1 MQQACEGNKSR
12 PSAKYRLENAESM
25 QIGANSGEIFVF
37 ARPTCTAEP
46 NSGTKTFLLMAG
58 DGRNGASV
66 REPIE
71 ISRQPA
77 T

>member
-1 MQQACEGNKSR
+1 MQQACERNKRR
-12 PSAKYRLENAESM
+12 PPAEYLLENAESM
-25 QIGANSGEIFVF
+25 RIGANSGEIFVF
-37 ARPTCTAEP
+37 ARRTCTAEA
-46 NSGTKTFLLMAG
+46 NSGTKTFLLMAS